1 VIAPQAS
8 GSWSGTGQDTA
19 SSGAVLAGAGI
30 EVVKIPPRSPR
41 ANCYAERFVLTTRTE
56 VTDRMLIFGHRDGQP
71 ILEPDRAAQWCSL
84 RADLMGAE
92 TASPAAQAALGRC
105 AWRAPGR
112 HAGSAQALPDVPA
125 TAARAQRIRS
135 AAVSGYSP

>member
-1 VIAPQAS
+1 MIAPQAS

-71 ILEPDRAAQWCSL
+71 IMEPNRAASGAACALTFGCRNCVTRRYLSICADQAVEPEPCRKKCVVGRDPWTLL
-84 RADLMGAE
+84 R
-92 TASPAAQAALGRC
+92 R
-105 AWRAPGR
+105 R
-112 HAGSAQALPDVPA
+112 
-125 TAARAQRIRS
+125 
-135 AAVSGYSP
+135 

>member
-1 VIAPQAS
+1 VDGPADRNLLTELVIAPQPS
-8 GSWSGTGQDTA
+8 GSGTGQDTA

-30 EVVKIPPRSPR
+30 EEPCRKKCLSR
-41 ANCYAERFVLTTRTE
+41 AGSV
-56 VTDRMLIFGHRDGQP
+56 G
-71 ILEPDRAAQWCSL
+71 
-84 RADLMGAE
+84 
-92 TASPAAQAALGRC
+92 AAQAALGRC

-112 HAGSAQALPDVPA
+112 HAGSARTLPDVPA

>member
-41 ANCYAERFVLTTRTE
+41 ANCYAEGFVLTTRTE

-71 ILEPDRAAQWCSL
+71 ILEPNRAASGAACALTLWVPKL
-84 RADLMGAE
+84 RHPPL
-92 TASPAAQAALGRC
+92 R
-105 AWRAPGR
+105 RR
-112 HAGSAQALPDVPA
+112 
-125 TAARAQRIRS
+125 
-135 AAVSGYSP
+135 